1 MLKYLIIQLAKDS
14 VSFCHYPKGEK
25 SCELI
30 PIESLRDAIFWA
42 MKENLNIQ
50 VLYPDYTIPDEYKI
64 LLDSIDHADIVS
76 SESEDKSLLQSA
88 DIMVHDNWVDIN
100 EPSLYSISA
109 HVIRTPKTD
118 LFQNTENL
126 IVLLKSIK
134 RLIITITDIDSFSND
149 DFNRYSKLLDELVS
163 IIKNEYLKGHAIQF
177 NILTDRMLLDEMNN
191 CNAGAES
198 ITLAPNGNFYIC
210 PAFYLDGAESV
221 GNLKDG
227 VDIKNKQLYRLGY
240 APICRTCDAYQC
252 RRCIW
257 LNKKTTL
264 EVNTPS
270 HEQCIVSHIERNAS
284 KKLLDSIREI
294 GDFLPEKVIEKI
306 DYLDPFEKLNR

>member
-163 IIKNEYLKGHAIQF
+163 IVKNEYLKGHAIQF

-227 VDIKNKQLYRLGY
+227 VDIKNKQLYCLGY
-240 APICRTCDAYQC
+240 APICRNCDAYQC

-270 HEQCIVSHIERNAS
+270 HEQCVVSHIERNAS